1 MVEEQGVVIKVEKDF
16 AWVKMQ
22 RKSSCGHCSM
32 KQGCGTG
39 SIAQVFGEK
48 QIEIKAINQSNV
60 EVGDTVIIGLEEG
73 ALLRGSFTLY
83 LIPLLCMFAAAI
95 FYEVLAERAFLPN
108 SEILVAIAGIAGLG
122 GGLAWIKRISEK
134 MAQDKRYHPVVL
146 KVVY

>member
-1 MVEEQGVVIKVEKDF
+1 MVEEQGVVIKVEKGF
-16 AWVKMQ
+16 AWVQMQ
-22 RKSSCGHCSM
+22 RKTSCGQCSM

-48 QIEIKAINQSNV
+48 EIEIKAINQSPV
-60 EVGDTVIIGLEEG
+60 QVGDKVLIGLEEG

-95 FYEVLAERAFLPN
+95 FYEVLAEKAFLP
-108 SEILVAIAGIAGLG
+108 SYEILTAIAGLSGLA
-122 GGLAWIKRISEK
+122 GGLIWIKQIAAK

-146 KVVY
+146 KVIY